1 MFSVLKNIER
11 KQEYKV
17 ADCIDIQCEIQP
29 VPFDQ
34 LSQGAP
40 GESSSAIRER
50 VVAAR
55 AIQAERFKDT
65 PGVYCN
71 AQMSSK
77 MLRRYCVLDDASM
90 RLLRT
95 AMDRYD
101 MSARAYD
108 RILRVARTIADLHA
122 CPDILPG
129 HIREAISYRALD
141 RSTWGTTF

>member
-1 MFSVLKNIER
+1 MNAEQDNKGFDR
-11 KQEYKV
+11 
-17 ADCIDIQCEIQP
+17 IDIQCEIQP

-40 GESSSAIRER
+40 GESSAAIRER

-55 AIQAERFKDT
+55 AIQAERFKDA

-108 RILRVARTIADLHA
+108 RILRVARTIADLEGS
-122 CPDILPG
+122 DRVLTY
-129 HIREAISYRALD
+129 HIQEAIGYRNLD
-141 RSTWGTTF
+141 RGNWAERRMF